1 VSLSFLAQGHA
12 AINHLGNNIEKGGV
26 KMKKA
31 LIRRK
36 RVWTVIGAGV
46 LLSGLLIFGSN
57 SVSVQ
62 AAKSGKKVMHEKA
75 YALYQ
80 TKCLGCHVSVADPE
94 KAGRT
99 RDDWHLVVQVMHGYG
114 LDMTTAESDMIID
127 LLYDLRKGMERE
139 AG

>member
-1 VSLSFLAQGHA
+1 
-12 AINHLGNNIEKGGV
+12 
-26 KMKKA
+26 MKKA

-36 RVWTVIGAGV
+36 RVWTVIGAGL

-57 SVSVQ
+57 SVAVQ

-80 TKCLGCHVSVADPE
+80 MKCLGCHTSVADPE

-114 LDMTTAESDMIID
+114 LDMTPAESDMIID